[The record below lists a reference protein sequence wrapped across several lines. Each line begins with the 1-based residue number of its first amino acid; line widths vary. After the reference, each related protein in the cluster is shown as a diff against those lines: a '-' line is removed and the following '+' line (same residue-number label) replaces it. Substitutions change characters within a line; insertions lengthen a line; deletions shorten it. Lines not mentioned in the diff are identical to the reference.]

1 MRKWMVLIIL
11 GSLWVALQSEGVSA
25 RGIGASPPAGLA
37 PATAPG
43 GTQGIAG
50 PRNTA
55 EAIQSG
61 QAYAVQPGGGGVKVY
76 RTMPGAYSAG
86 PRSHRSANPSSRR
99 GPH

>member
-1 MRKWMVLIIL
+1 MSRRMALVIL
-11 GSLWVALQSEGVSA
+11 GSLGVALQSGSVSA
-25 RGIGASPPAGLA
+25 RGMGASPPAGLA

-61 QAYAVQPGGGGVKVY
+61 QAYAVRPIGSGIRVY
-76 RTMPGAYSAG
+76 RPASNSNR
-86 PRSHRSANPSSRR
+86 PERSPYR
-99 GPH
+99 